1 MITQSIDHLL
11 EHGATDIRITETGK
25 AAETISMRWS
35 RSASPCMASTLK
47 AMPDI
52 AADLAGTDAP
62 IAATRIGNSVGAG
75 ASDGAGLG
83 VI

>member
-1 MITQSIDHLL
+1 MLDLRCRDPQPGGGLLLGLNLHHGGSQPAQTQRPR
-11 EHGATDIRITETGK
+11 HGVQFRA
-25 AAETISMRWS
+25 WF
-35 RSASPCMASTLK
+35 LK